1 MKISLNWIQ
10 EFTDLKLGIDELV
23 TKIGAQLGEVDE
35 VINIGERYEG
45 IVTAKVVGCDKHP
58 NADKLSVCKIDDG
71 NKVKNVKRDEDGLV
85 QVVCGA
91 PNVRKGITIAWIPPG
106 AIVPSTFDGEKFTL
120 EVRELRGVMS
130 NGMIASGKELD
141 INDSHDG
148 ILILDKP
155 CENGT
160 PILEVYKLDDYI
172 IDVENKMFTHRP
184 DCFGQLGVAREIAGI
199 QGIEFK
205 SPEWYRE
212 ALDAFKQTSDKKLE
226 VIVDNKLPELVPRFT
241 AIAMSDIQI
250 MKSPIMIQSFLRRVG
265 VKPINNI
272 VDITNFVMMLT
283 AQPMHAYDYDKL
295 LALDN
300 TKTANIVVRKP
311 KKGEK
316 LLLLDGKTVEP
327 RQDAICIASKGK
339 LIGLGGVMGGAET
352 EVDDNTQNIIL
363 ECANFDMY
371 SIRRTAMEHGVFTE
385 AVTRFNKGQ
394 SPLQNK
400 LIMAYA
406 VAWVKKLA
414 NGQAASKLSDETKP
428 KNHNQSIKIT
438 KEFINERLGSD
449 LNSKDIS
456 TILRNVEF
464 TVESTGEELR
474 IKAPFWRTDIE
485 IQEDIVEE
493 VGRLHGYDKLPI
505 ELPKRGL
512 DPASS
517 NKLIKTKQ
525 TIREVLSAAGA
536 NEVLTYSFVHGK
548 LFEQVGQDKKLAYQL
563 NNALSPDLQYYRLS
577 LLPSLL
583 DKIHA
588 NIKAGHG
595 EFAIYEV
602 NKTHDKTNIHPD
614 GLPVEEERV
623 ALVFAADS
631 KSAKHYAGSP

>member
-1 MKISLNWIQ
+1 
-10 EFTDLKLGIDELV
+10 
-23 TKIGAQLGEVDE
+23 
-35 VINIGERYEG
+35 
-45 IVTAKVVGCDKHP
+45 
-58 NADKLSVCKIDDG
+58 
-71 NKVKNVKRDEDGLV
+71 
-85 QVVCGA
+85 
-91 PNVRKGITIAWIPPG
+91 
-106 AIVPSTFDGEKFTL
+106 
-120 EVRELRGVMS
+120 
-130 NGMIASGKELD
+130 
-141 INDSHDG
+141 
-148 ILILDKP
+148 
-155 CENGT
+155 
-160 PILEVYKLDDYI
+160 
-172 IDVENKMFTHRP
+172 
-184 DCFGQLGVAREIAGI
+184 
-199 QGIEFK
+199 
-205 SPEWYRE
+205 
-212 ALDAFKQTSDKKLE
+212 
-226 VIVDNKLPELVPRFT
+226 
-241 AIAMSDIQI
+241 
-250 MKSPIMIQSFLRRVG
+250 
-265 VKPINNI
+265 
-272 VDITNFVMMLT
+272 MMLT

-414 NGQAASKLSDETKP
+414 NGQVASKLSDETKP

-631 KSAKHYAGSP
+631 KSAKHYAGSPYYQARKYVEHLGKKLGLESLIFEPSITHEPSTDTFEQGLRPFARKRSAYIKTNEGLALV